1 MQVKIKPPVPTNTNP
16 FTSISF
22 TTTERVLCL
31 SFVFIYK
38 SPVCYH
44 QVASHVVYL
53 CSAAEEN
60 N

>member
-1 MQVKIKPPVPTNTNP
+1 MQVKIKPPFPTNTNP
-16 FTSISF
+16 FTSTSF

-44 QVASHVVYL
+44 QVASHVYL